1 MGLTVVLALP
11 SNGMKL
17 DMGPWCPTEGWP
29 NDCSPLPEQYACG
42 LSSLKDRDLQG
53 RWNTYKQEVKPLSL
67 CTVPFFL
74 VGGSDGDC
82 TRTAEIWNPSFF
94 FFFFCTNKTPND
106 TLMLVKLS
114 ICFMTWKFVPSTR
127 LLLVNQ
133 KQQCY
138 LLLQL
143 PIKQALMTTCCC
155 PVSLTS
161 KAVPYQVHSFI
172 KCIIG

>member
-17 DMGPWCPTEGWP
+17 DTGPWCPTEGWP

-94 FFFFCTNKTPND
+94 FFFFVQIKHQT
-106 TLMLVKLS
+106 TLWCWLS
-114 ICFMTWKFVPSTR
+114 FPFVLWPESLFHLPACC
-127 LLLVNQ
+127 LLTKSSSAIYFYSCQSNR
-133 KQQCY
+133 
-138 LLLQL
+138 
-143 PIKQALMTTCCC
+143 P
-155 PVSLTS
+155 
-161 KAVPYQVHSFI
+161 
-172 KCIIG
+172 